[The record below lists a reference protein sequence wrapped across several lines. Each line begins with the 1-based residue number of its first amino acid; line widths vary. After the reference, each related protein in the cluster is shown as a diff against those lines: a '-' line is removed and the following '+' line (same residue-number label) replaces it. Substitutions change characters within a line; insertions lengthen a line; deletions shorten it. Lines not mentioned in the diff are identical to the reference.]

1 MNYCVIQLE
10 MRQEHCIQ
18 FHSAILDCSYRLK

>member
-10 MRQEHCIQ
+10 MRHEDCIH